1 MHVTLTQ
8 LQGYNIMF
16 KLLKSYC
23 KETNS
28 DLEWRLLAAMYFL
41 DDGGTADPAIWHDWI
56 NATHDKKILTKQE
69 AFEGMIRFFGIYN
82 EVGPSV
88 GSKAFMDEICLAKDC
103 NDVRFPLVRQWNL
116 YLKEVLSEPEGTREY
131 LKLIK

>member
-1 MHVTLTQ
+1 MQISLSQ
-8 LQGYNIMF
+8 LQGYNAMF
-16 KLLKSYC
+16 KLLDYYY
-23 KETNS
+23 KETNLD
-28 DLEWRLLAAMYFL
+28 DLAGLLGVMCFL

-116 YLKEVLSEPEGTREY
+116 YLKEVLHEPEGSRRY
-131 LKLIK
+131 LKLTK